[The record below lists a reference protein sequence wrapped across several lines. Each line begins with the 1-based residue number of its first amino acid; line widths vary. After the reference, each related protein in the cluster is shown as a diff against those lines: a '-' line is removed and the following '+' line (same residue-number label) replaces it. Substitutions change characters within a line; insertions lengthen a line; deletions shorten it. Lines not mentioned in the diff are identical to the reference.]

1 MEGKQEGKAF
11 FNVEGE
17 DRPGK
22 KGSYP
27 GRGGGQGQKDS
38 GQLRDCDVRREA
50 GFLMC

>member
-11 FNVEGE
+11 FNVECE

-27 GRGGGQGQKDS
+27 GRGVGKDRKTVDS
-38 GQLRDCDVRREA
+38 SETA
-50 GFLMC
+50 M